1 MPGGVLGR
9 LFLGGQRWWESAG
22 ASWRCAPCT
31 QSSPGRPGQ
40 EGPGAA
46 WRIGGRDDDHGLSLR
61 ASSFLF
67 QAICAQTPEH
77 SCTTMTGL
85 LKRKFDQL
93 DEDDSSLCSSSSLS
107 SSGRHSLS
115 CSPSSSVSPAWDSE
129 EEGPW
134 HQMPLPDRDFCGSRS
149 FTRESPLPPW
159 EPHHTPSSFLKM
171 KLGGLRESHSGLWR
185 SCPCGFS
192 GPPRL
197 PSRSTFQNT
206 VVAQE
211 CPLSRGTWARLD
223 SPLTSGLPCFEI
235 WTFQDGALQSGPRPR
250 PPGSSLLFQFRFS
263 SSRLV
268 RLPAVPLQLHTPHC
282 SAERPVRPVPLLS
295 KRCLASPECSAS
307 FLPSYFSGRCDSDSK
322 LTKGGPGA
330 VFLSLTFY
338 YHSP

>member
-1 MPGGVLGR
+1 
-9 LFLGGQRWWESAG
+9 
-22 ASWRCAPCT
+22 
-31 QSSPGRPGQ
+31 
-40 EGPGAA
+40 
-46 WRIGGRDDDHGLSLR
+46 
-61 ASSFLF
+61 
-67 QAICAQTPEH
+67 
-77 SCTTMTGL
+77 
-85 LKRKFDQL
+85 
-93 DEDDSSLCSSSSLS
+93 
-107 SSGRHSLS
+107 
-115 CSPSSSVSPAWDSE
+115 
-129 EEGPW
+129 
-134 HQMPLPDRDFCGSRS
+134 
-149 FTRESPLPPW
+149 
-159 EPHHTPSSFLKM
+159 M

-192 GPPRL
+192 APPWL
-197 PSRSTFQNT
+197 PTRSTFQNT